1 MEKIF
6 DRFHGI
12 FVGIMELNDQFE
24 LIRQSSTVALAD
36 RILMLKASG
45 RKIIPLHVGDPDFAT
60 PSAIVDAAFRALKD
74 GLTHYGPS
82 RGFLDLRNAIASKF
96 SRDTSDPKCGTMAY
110 DPESEILVTHGGIHA
125 YYLAIQAILN
135 PGDEV
140 LISDPSWA
148 THTNMV
154 KQFRGKVVH
163 VPALAENGFL
173 PTFDSWKNALTSRT
187 TAMVINFPGN
197 PTGVY
202 PSREYL
208 QQLHSLAGEFGLW
221 VISDEVYEN
230 LFFEEKPVSAGA
242 FPDAKGHTILVNSL
256 SKTYAMTGWRVG
268 YMAAPQRVI
277 ENALK
282 AAQNSITCVAPFIQ
296 KAAAFALSDDGVQV
310 EAAAMRSAY
319 ACRREKVIQIFHDY
333 GDSPVHILPPKGA
346 FYFFINLRALKI
358 PSQEICDRILDEA
371 GVGLTPGSAFGKQG
385 EGFARMTIAASDAD
399 VSVGFKSI
407 LDWAGRR

>member
-1 MEKIF
+1 MN
-6 DRFHGI
+6 
-12 FVGIMELNDQFE
+12 LNQQFE
-24 LIRQSSTVALAD
+24 QIRQSSTVALAD
-36 RILMLKASG
+36 RITKLKASG

-60 PSAIVDAAFRALKD
+60 PSAVVDAAFQALKG

-82 RGFLDLRNAIASKF
+82 RGFLDLRNAIASKLA
-96 SRDTSDPKCGTMAY
+96 RDISDPPSGTMTY
-110 DPESEILVTHGGIHA
+110 DPESEILVTHGGVHA

-140 LISDPSWA
+140 LIPTPSWA

-154 KQFRGKVVH
+154 KQFRGSVVH
-163 VPALAENGFL
+163 VPASAENGFL
-173 PTFDSWKNALTSRT
+173 PPIEAWKNALTPKTS
-187 TAMVINFPGN
+187 AIVINFPAN

-202 PSREYL
+202 PSRDYL
-208 QQLHSLAGEFGLW
+208 QQLQSFAGEHDLW

-230 LFFEEKPVSAGA
+230 IYFGEKPVSAGA
-242 FPDAKGHTILVNSL
+242 FPGSKEHTILVNSL

-268 YMAAPQRVI
+268 YLAAPQKVI

-296 KAAAFALSDDGVQV
+296 KAAAFALSDAGVQE

-319 ACRREKVIQIFHDY
+319 ARRREKVIQIYRDH
-333 GDSPVHILPPKGA
+333 GETPIRIMPPQGA
-346 FYFFINLRALKI
+346 FYFFIDFRALKLS
-358 PSQEICDRILDEA
+358 SQEICDRILDEA

-399 VSVGFKSI
+399 VEAGFKAI
-407 LDWAGRR
+407 LDWAGGR